1 MCFRG
6 VAAFMDLFLDL
17 GPVLECDHD
26 TVVLADG
33 HMIYHCQPI
42 LIPEDVR
49 CRSSGEPATC

>member
-26 TVVLADG
+26 TGVLADG
-33 HMIYHCQPI
+33 RRGDGAPMAYIE
-42 LIPEDVR
+42 LV
-49 CRSSGEPATC
+49 